1 MKWKDRKQLNKINT
15 TVKDLMEKICY
26 LKQELEQSK
35 LEVSQ
40 MKVKNE
46 KLEQGVNLSMRK
58 TDEIE

>member
-46 KLEQGVNLSMRK
+46 K
-58 TDEIE
+58 